1 MNWQGTELAK
11 PARIPALDGIRG
23 LAIFLVLVWHIPVK
37 ALRGHMPN
45 HPLLSWFLDLGRFTW
60 SGVEL
65 FFVLSGFLIGGILLD
80 AAQSPTYFSTF
91 YIRRAYRILPL
102 YFAVVMLTLAIY
114 GTNQWGWAKV
124 IAELSWYL
132 VFLQNFQTAVTGV
145 YAFHGLSMTWSLA
158 VEEQFYLT
166 LPLVIR
172 FVRRRALHWLL
183 VAVVV
188 GAPLLRIFVI
198 YVLKLPWIASYI
210 LTPCRADTLSL
221 GVLIAIAM
229 RSPSPWEKLAAN
241 RKYLY
246 AAFALVGSLGIWM
259 LLSDFQPFTMKLFG
273 LEYSLLAVLYALLLL
288 CTLISPALT
297 SVFSFRPLRFIG
309 SIAYGLYLF
318 HGMVTFVLFSI
329 LQRFGLAGSQVAG
342 FSAWLAT
349 APLSIG
355 LAALSWK
362 YFEKPLVERGH
373 RYRYGDR
380 KTSLQNVGSVEKS
393 AMQNAS

>member
-1 MNWQGTELAK
+1 M
-11 PARIPALDGIRG
+11 
-23 LAIFLVLVWHIPVK
+23 LVWHIPVK
-37 ALRGHMPN
+37 VLRGHVPN
-45 HPLLSWFLDLGRFTW
+45 HPFLSWFVDLGRFTW

-80 AAQSPTYFSTF
+80 AAQSSTYFSTF

-132 VFLQNFQTAVTGV
+132 LFLQNFQTAGTGV
-145 YAFHGLSMTWSLA
+145 YAFQGLSMTWSLA

-229 RSPSPWEKLAAN
+229 RSPSLWEKLAAN

-297 SVFSFRPLRFIG
+297 SVFSFRPLRFLG

-318 HGMVTFVLFSI
+318 HGMVTFVLFTI

-342 FSAWLAT
+342 FSAWFAT

-362 YFEKPLVERGH
+362 YFEKPLVQRGH

-393 AMQNAS
+393 TMQNAS